1 VTLSSGKPAP
11 DSVFLTGVEGILET
25 VRHDRTLTTQALS
38 DLDRFRSDLS
48 VVDIFR
54 EVDAWKVFTR
64 YFPGAVNFEQEL
76 AVRVSVVD
84 HKVEHIERSKNV
96 VY

>member
-11 DSVFLTGVEGILET
+11 DSILLASVEGVFET

-38 DLDRFRSDLS
+38 DLHRFRSDLS
-48 VVDIFR
+48 IVNIFR
-54 EVDAWKVFTR
+54 EIDAWKVFTR

-76 AVRVSVVD
+76 AVWVSVVD
-84 HKVEHIERSKNV
+84 HTVEHIERSKNV
-96 VY
+96 LY